1 MNGHDRNPV
10 RRNTMNA
17 ETESQKNA
25 TAAEAPQPKPKRT
38 PAKKAKPARE
48 S

>member
-10 RRNTMNA
+10 RRNTMNT